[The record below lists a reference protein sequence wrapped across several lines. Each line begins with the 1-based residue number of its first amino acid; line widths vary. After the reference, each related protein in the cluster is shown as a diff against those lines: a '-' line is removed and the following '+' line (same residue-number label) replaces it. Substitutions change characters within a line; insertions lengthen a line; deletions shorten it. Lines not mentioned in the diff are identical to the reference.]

1 MYTNLSTD
9 EAIKLLKEDDGAD
22 WSWDGAKA
30 LIEYLEEL
38 ESEGKPIEFD
48 RVALRCEYSEYSS
61 ALEAAQDYGF
71 TPPENED
78 DDDDNDEDDEDE
90 KESAALAYLED
101 RTTVIQFNNGVIIQ
115 QF

>member
-1 MYTNLSTD
+1 MYHNLSTD
-9 EAIKLLKEDDGAD
+9 EAIKLLKDDDSAS

-38 ESEGKPIEFD
+38 ESSGGKSIEFD
-48 RVALRCEYSEYSS
+48 KIAFRCEYSEYSS

-71 TPPENED
+71 TPPEND
-78 DDDDNDEDDEDE
+78 DDDDDDEI
-90 KESAALAYLED
+90 ESAAINYLED
-101 RTTVIQFNNGVIIQ
+101 RTTVIKFDTGVIIQ